1 MTTRRSLLGLLAA
14 AGGSLPLARARG
26 KTRPAAEPGG
36 TMVLSTWDFGAPAN
50 DAAFAVLRRGG
61 TLIDAVEA
69 GAKVPE
75 ADPANHSVGYGGY
88 PDRDGHVTLD
98 AVIMDD
104 AGGVGAVAALEDVVH
119 AISVARRV
127 MERTPHTLLVG
138 EGATRFARDQGFERT
153 KLLTPEAE
161 QAWREWLMKADYR
174 PAANSEVDTYGTQG
188 GGMPVAGTRGGA
200 GRADGT
206 RGGAARTGDMRN
218 SKPRTPGGALDHD
231 TIGLLARTADGRMAG
246 ACTTSGMAFK
256 MRGRVGDSPQVGAG
270 LYVERG
276 VGGAT
281 STGVGEEVTRVAG
294 SARVV
299 ASMRAGRSP
308 QRACEEVVRH
318 IATTRGAAIKG
329 VQVGFLAMDTAGRIG
344 AFCLL
349 PGFTYAVTDANG
361 RTDVR
366 RAASLFPA

>member
-1 MTTRRSLLGLLAA
+1 MTDRRSVMAGMAALGTAAPAA
-14 AGGSLPLARARG
+14 AARG
-26 KTRPAAEPGG
+26 GG
-36 TMVLSTWDFGAPAN
+36 AMIVSTWDFGAAAN
-50 DAAFAVLRRGG
+50 DAAFAAMRAGG
-61 TLIDAVEA
+61 SLLDAVEA

-75 ADPANHSVGYGGY
+75 ADPNNHSVGYSGY

-104 AGGVGAVAALEDVVH
+104 AGAVGAVAALENTTH

-127 MERTPHTLLVG
+127 MEKTPHTLLVG
-138 EGATRFARDQGFERT
+138 EGATRFARDQGFPQE
-153 KLLTPEAE
+153 KLLAPEAE
-161 QAWREWLMKADYR
+161 QAWRDWLKTANYQ
-174 PAANSEVDTYGTQG
+174 PVANSETGTYGTQRH
-188 GGMPVAGTRGGA
+188 V
-200 GRADGT
+200 
-206 RGGAARTGDMRN
+206 
-218 SKPRTPGGALDHD
+218 TPGGALDHD
-231 TIGLLARTADGRMAG
+231 TIGLLARDIGGRMAG

-281 STGVGEEVTRVAG
+281 STGVGEEVTRVSG

-299 ASMRAGRSP
+299 ASLRAGLSP

-318 IATTRGAAIKG
+318 IAKLRGDAIKG
-329 VQVGFLAMDTAGRIG
+329 VQVGFLALDPRGDVG

-349 PGFTYAVTDANG
+349 PGFTYAVTDTAG
-361 RTDVR
+361 RTVVHK
-366 RAASLFPA
+366 APSLFAA